1 MFTGLIEEVG
11 TLHSIEQGAKEYQLK
26 IKASTVLSDVHIGDS
41 IAVNGV
47 CLTVTAFD
55 RTWFQADV
63 MPETLKAT
71 ALNTLKVGSKVNLER
86 AMTANRRFGGHFVS
100 GHVDGTGR
108 IIHIQPVRN
117 AVYFRIA
124 LDERLLKYLIPK
136 GSVAVDGISLTVVD
150 VTEKDFSVSII
161 PHTLASTNLH
171 AKQVGDLVNIECD
184 MLAKYIERMFQL
196 RFGEG
201 GHHAS
206 RRGSITLDTLKENG
220 FL

>member
-11 TLHSIEQGAKEYQLK
+11 TLQSIEQGEKDYQLV
-26 IKASTVLSDVHIGDS
+26 IKASTVLSDVRLGDS

-55 RTWFQADV
+55 RTSFQADV

-71 ALNTLKVGSKVNLER
+71 ALKTLSVGSRVNLER
-86 AMTANRRFGGHFVS
+86 AMTIDRRFGGHFVS
-100 GHVDGTGR
+100 GHVDGTGQ
-108 IIHIQPVRN
+108 ITQIKPERN

-124 LDERLLKYLIPK
+124 LDRELLKYLVPK

-150 VTEKDFSVSII
+150 VTEADFSISII
-161 PHTLASTNLH
+161 PHTLTATNLH
-171 AKQVGDLVNIECD
+171 VKKVGDMVNIECD
-184 MLAKYIERMFQL
+184 MMAKYIERMFNL
-196 RFGEG
+196 RFGESG
-201 GHHAS
+201 TRS
-206 RRGSITLDTLKENG
+206 LREEKITLDLLKENG